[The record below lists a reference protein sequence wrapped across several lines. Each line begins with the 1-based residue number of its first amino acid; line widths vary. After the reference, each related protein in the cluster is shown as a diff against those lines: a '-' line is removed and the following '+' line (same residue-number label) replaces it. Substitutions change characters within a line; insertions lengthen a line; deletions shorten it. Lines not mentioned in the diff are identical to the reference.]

1 MRLWK
6 DIGRQRWAKVALG
19 VAAAEYLRFVGLTSR
34 FAVEPADIYER
45 VAADQP
51 IILALWHGQHFLL
64 PFARE
69 AGVPAKILISRH
81 HDGEINAVAAEW
93 LGVGTIRGSGNLG
106 KTFVRKGGVVA
117 FQAMLDAL
125 AEGFSVVLSADVPK
139 MARVA
144 GLGIIKL
151 AQASGRPI
159 YGAAYATNHRFVLN
173 NWDCTTINLPFSRAS
188 GVVTEPV
195 RVTADAGAEELEACR
210 SLLEDRLSAATQRA
224 YEIVDRPHRGV

>member
-34 FAVEPADIYER
+34 LAVEPADIYER

-159 YGAAYATNHRFVLN
+159 YGAAYATSRRFMLN
-173 NWDCTTINLPFSRAS
+173 NWDRTTINLPFSRAS

>member
-1 MRLWK
+1 MPLWR
-6 DIGRQRWAKVALG
+6 DIARQRWAKVAVG

-34 FAVEPADIYER
+34 FAVEPTDIYER
-45 VAADQP
+45 VGADQP

-106 KTFVRKGGVVA
+106 KTFVRKGGVAA

-139 MARVA
+139 VARVA

-173 NWDCTTINLPFSRAS
+173 NWDRTTINLPFSRGS
-188 GVVTEPV
+188 GVATEPV
-195 RVTADAGAEELEACR
+195 RVPVDADAEALEACR

-224 YEIVDRPHRGV
+224 YEIVDRPRRGV